1 MPDMED
7 YSGEFRPDLRMQD
20 FSKDVLV
27 RLWKASGQ
35 FGLRISQY
43 WTLAVMEKFGEE
55 AALELSRKI
64 WVESGLSEEE
74 CRVFTDA
81 VNIPRNS
88 IASFLKELQVDPGA
102 AGFMDMEVELIN
114 ENWGIFTVKRCEA
127 LEICEALGSERLQK
141 HACEEL
147 DVPGYDACV
156 KLCCP
161 EAKATALKLPPRKGP
176 DDIAC
181 KWEFKVE

>member
-1 MPDMED
+1 MADMED

-20 FSKDVLV
+20 FSKDALV

-35 FGLRISQY
+35 FGLKVSQY

-102 AGFMDMEVELIN
+102 AGFMDLEVELIN
-114 ENWGIFTVKRCEA
+114 ENWGIFTVKRCAA

-147 DVPGYDACV
+147 DVPGYDAAV

-161 EAKATALKLPPRKGP
+161 EARATALKLPPRKGP